1 MVAYPAVGTTT
12 LGAVVEIAL
21 MEATV
26 HLLDLAHAVGGVTP
40 SDEALRATRE
50 LLIAVPDP
58 IAAVEVLAGRRPAR
72 DAVPA
77 IR

>member
-1 MVAYPAVGTTT
+1 
-12 LGAVVEIAL
+12 

-26 HLLDLAHAVGGVTP
+26 HMLDLADAIGGIQP
-40 SDEALRATRE
+40 SDPAIAATRD

-58 IAAVEVLAGRRPAR
+58 IAAVGVLAGRAAPAV
-72 DAVPA
+72 AVPA